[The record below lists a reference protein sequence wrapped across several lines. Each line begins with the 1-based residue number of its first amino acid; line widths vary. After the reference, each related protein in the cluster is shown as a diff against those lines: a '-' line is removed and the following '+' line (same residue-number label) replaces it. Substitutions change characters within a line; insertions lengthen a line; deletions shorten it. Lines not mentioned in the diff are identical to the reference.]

1 MKPRSSP
8 TNDFPRVPPVVRVR
22 RSRRDLLY
30 WSVALVLVATG
41 LILYY
46 FNPTE
51 HRFYP
56 ACMFHALT
64 GLNCPG
70 CGSLRALHHLTHG
83 EFATSFHCNPL
94 LIVALPL
101 AFLAAMRGLIHRR
114 NQPPPAAILTRP
126 TAVWTLLAVL
136 VAFGV
141 LRNLPFS
148 AFAWMSP

>member
-1 MKPRSSP
+1 MKPRDATP
-8 TNDFPRVPPVVRVR
+8 DDFLRLPPVHPVR
-22 RSRRDLLY
+22 RPGRELLP
-30 WSVALVLVATG
+30 WCAAFVLIVAG
-41 LILYY
+41 LILHR

-56 ACMFHALT
+56 ACMLHAWT

-83 EFATSFHCNPL
+83 EFAAAFHCNPL

-101 AFLAAMRGLIHRR
+101 ACLAALRWLIHRR
-114 NQPPPAAILTRP
+114 NRPPPAALFSRP
-126 TAVWTLLAVL
+126 AVVWTLLAVMF
-136 VAFGV
+136 AFSV
-141 LRNLPFS
+141 LRNLPFR